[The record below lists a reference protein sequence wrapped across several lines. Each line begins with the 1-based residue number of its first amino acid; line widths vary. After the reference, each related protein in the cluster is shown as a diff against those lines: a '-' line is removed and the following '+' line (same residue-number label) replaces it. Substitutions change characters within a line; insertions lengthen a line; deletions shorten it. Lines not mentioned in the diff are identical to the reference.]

1 MRVPEVGE
9 LIDRYRLDRLL
20 GEGGMGVVFK
30 ATHVALGRPVALKF
44 LRPPPG
50 LDEDGERDL
59 LARLL
64 TEGRILSQL
73 NHPGLARVT
82 DVVAHDGLAALV
94 MDYYDAPT
102 LEQVLAERETPFTL
116 DEIRDVALPL
126 LDALDYAHSRGVIHR
141 DLKPANVLIQRRADG
156 RVEPVILDF
165 GIAKL
170 NNPEEFQ
177 DARRTAMAMRLGTLG
192 YMSPE
197 QVRRQPV
204 DARADVFAAGA
215 ILYEMAALRPAFDG
229 SSEYEIM
236 ERIVSGEFEELPPV
250 PGDTSGVLAKALL
263 LALAPDPHDR
273 LPSAAALADA
283 LRAPAAAP
291 IEPPPALETPD
302 APELELDA
310 APAPAVIPA
319 PARARSTRWF
329 LWLLLLIG
337 AVGAWVTYNKVS
349 QQLAAQAAANAERAA
364 DDAEA
369 ALRRHKT
376 DADVNSDPAY
386 LDAARQSAEAALAAH
401 ATPRLAGLH
410 ALLLVQAQR
419 WHYAGQYFDE
429 LTFAEADRVTLD
441 ALQLGETPEA
451 LLARALLTSNA
462 CTMLPE
468 DDARQPG
475 LCQEA
480 EARYRE
486 VNSTFRIDPRGWLRM
501 EVWWTE
507 VMFYNRLASARTD
520 AGDAVGARRY
530 ADTGLKICQMGIHDW
545 DEGPVN
551 NVELGQECLAAASI
565 AQDYRAYLTWAERRI
580 RHDLKTGA
588 IRDGTLKEIYR
599 FGHRECSDLKLDKDK
614 VSGVLSPR
622 PDPNKTKQVFCAAL
636 GYYSL
641 GCVLEG
647 RRMTTQGTFRDPTLP
662 WLGLA
667 TAAELHNNRPS
678 CPYVA
683 R

>member
-44 LRPPPG
+44 LRPPQG

-102 LEQVLAERETPFTL
+102 LEQVLAARETPFSL

-156 RVEPVILDF
+156 KVEPVILDF

-250 PGDTSGVLAKALL
+250 PGDARGVLAKALL

-273 LPSAAALADA
+273 LPSAAALAEA
-283 LRAPAAAP
+283 LRGPAAAP
-291 IEPPPALETPD
+291 DE
-302 APELELDA
+302 PELELDLLPVTYNEEPELTLDDTPPPK
-310 APAPAVIPA
+310 PAPAKS
-319 PARARSTRWF
+319 RSALWF
-329 LWLLLLIG
+329 LALLLVIG
-337 AVGAWVTYNKVS
+337 AIGAWVTFDQVTT
-349 QQLAAQAAANAERAA
+349 QLTEQAAN
-364 DDAEA
+364 DAEA

-376 DADVNSDPAY
+376 DPVVNSDPAF
-386 LDAARQSAEAALAAH
+386 LGAARAAAQSTLDIRS
-401 ATPRLAGLH
+401 TPRLAGLH
-410 ALLLVQAQR
+410 ALLLVQEQR
-419 WHYAGQYFDE
+419 WHFAGQSFDE
-429 LTFAEADRVTLD
+429 QTFAEADRVTTE
-441 ALQLGETPEA
+441 ALQGRETPEA

-468 DDARQPG
+468 DDPRQPG
-475 LCQEA
+475 LCREA
-480 EARYRE
+480 EARYRSA
-486 VNSTFRIDPRGWLRM
+486 NRAFRNDPRGWLRM
-501 EVWWTE
+501 EAWWTE
-507 VMFYNRLASARTD
+507 VMFTNRLASARLD
-520 AGDAVGARRY
+520 AGDAQGAQRY
-530 ADTGLKICQMGIHDW
+530 AEAGLKVCDTGIHDW

-588 IRDGTLKEIYR
+588 IRDATTKEIYR
-599 FGHRECSDLKLDKDK
+599 FGHRECSDLTLTKDK
-614 VSGVLSPR
+614 ASGVLAPR
-622 PDPNKTKQVFCAAL
+622 PDLNKPKQIFCAAL
-636 GYYSL
+636 GYYAM

-647 RRMTTQGTFRDPTLP
+647 RSMTTRGTFRDPSLP

-667 TAAELHNNRPS
+667 TAAELHDLRPS

>member
-44 LRPPPG
+44 LRSPKG

-102 LEQVLAERETPFTL
+102 LEQVLAARETPFTL

-283 LRAPAAAP
+283 LRAPAAAGAG
-291 IEPPPALETPD
+291 PPPSRRPD
-302 APELELDA
+302 EPSLELALVDA
-310 APAPAVIPA
+310 RLIPA
-319 PARARSTRWF
+319 PAKARSTRWF

-386 LDAARQSAEAALAAH
+386 LDAARQAAEAALAAH

-429 LTFAEADRVTLD
+429 GPWPEADRVTLE
-441 ALQLGETPEA
+441 ALKSGETPEA

-468 DDARQPG
+468 DDARQAG
-475 LCQEA
+475 LCAEA
-480 EARYRE
+480 EEQYRA
-486 VNSTFRIDPRGWLRM
+486 VNRVFRLDTRGWLRM
-501 EVWWTE
+501 EAWWTE

-520 AGDAVGARRY
+520 AGDTLGARRH
-530 ADTGLKICQMGIHDW
+530 AETGLKVCQMGIHDW

-565 AQDYRAYLTWAERRI
+565 AQDFPAYFTWADRRI

-588 IRDGTLKEIYR
+588 IRDATLKEIYR

-622 PDPNKTKQVFCAAL
+622 PDPNKTKQVFCSAL

>member
-1 MRVPEVGE
+1 
-9 LIDRYRLDRLL
+9 
-20 GEGGMGVVFK
+20 MGVVFK

-50 LDEDGERDL
+50 LDADGERDL

-102 LEQVLAERETPFTL
+102 LEQVLAARETPFTL
-116 DEIRDVALPL
+116 SEIRDVALPL

-177 DARRTAMAMRLGTLG
+177 DARRTAMAMRLGTIG

-250 PGDTSGVLAKALL
+250 PGDPKGVLAKALL

-273 LPSAAALADA
+273 LPSAAALAEA
-283 LRAPAAAP
+283 LRAPA
-291 IEPPPALETPD
+291 E
-302 APELELDA
+302 PELELEPEP
-310 APAPAVIPA
+310 APAPAPEPNGVDEIQIHATPPPLPA
-319 PARARSTRWF
+319 PAPAKSRSTLWF
-329 LWLLLLIG
+329 LVLLLLIG
-337 AVGAWVTYNKVS
+337 AIGAWVTYDQVT
-349 QQLAAQAAANAERAA
+349 QQMTEQAA

-376 DADVNSDPAY
+376 DADTNSDPAY
-386 LDAARQSAEAALAAH
+386 LGAARAKAQSTLDIRS
-401 ATPRLAGLH
+401 TPRLAGLY
-410 ALLLVQAQR
+410 ALLLVQEQR
-419 WHYAGQYFDE
+419 WHFAGQTFDAQA
-429 LTFAEADRVTLD
+429 FAQADHATTE
-441 ALQLGETPEA
+441 ALQGRETPEA

-462 CTMLPE
+462 CTMLSEADP
-468 DDARQPG
+468 RQPA
-475 LCQEA
+475 LCTEA

-486 VNSTFRIDPRGWLRM
+486 VNRAFKKDPRGWLRM
-501 EVWWTE
+501 EAWWTN
-507 VMFYNRLASARTD
+507 VMFTNRLASTRLD
-520 AGDAVGARRY
+520 AGDELGARRY
-530 ADTGLKICQMGIHDW
+530 AEAGLKVCDTGVHDW
-545 DEGPVN
+545 AQAPVN
-551 NVELGQECLAAASI
+551 NVELGQECLAAASM
-565 AQDYRAYLTWAERRI
+565 AQDYRAYLTWADIRI
-580 RHDLKTGA
+580 QHDLKTGA
-588 IRDGTLKEIYR
+588 IRDATLKEIYR
-599 FGHRECSDLKLDKDK
+599 FGHRECSDLLLQKDK
-614 VSGVLSPR
+614 PSGVLAPR
-622 PDPNKTKQVFCAAL
+622 PDTNKTKQIFCSAL

-641 GCVLEG
+641 GCVQEG

-667 TAAELHNNRPS
+667 TAAELQNDRPS

>member
-1 MRVPEVGE
+1 
-9 LIDRYRLDRLL
+9 
-20 GEGGMGVVFK
+20 MGVVFK

-44 LRPPPG
+44 LRPPAG
-50 LDEDGERDL
+50 LDTDGERDL

-102 LEQVLAERETPFTL
+102 LEQVIAAREAPFTL
-116 DEIRDVALPL
+116 AELREIALPL
-126 LDALDYAHSRGVIHR
+126 LDALDYAHGRGVIHR
-141 DLKPANVLIQRRADG
+141 DLKPSNVLLQRRGDG
-156 RVEPVILDF
+156 RFEPVILDF

-236 ERIVSGEFEELPPV
+236 ERIVSGTFEELPPV
-250 PGDTSGVLAKALL
+250 PGDPGGVVAKALL
-263 LALAPDPHDR
+263 MALAPDPNDR
-273 LPSAAALADA
+273 LPSAAALAAA
-283 LRAPAAAP
+283 LRAPET
-291 IEPPPALETPD
+291 EP
-302 APELELDA
+302 LELDTDEPELSLDPA
-310 APAPAVIPA
+310 PPAALAPAPAP
-319 PARARSTRWF
+319 RARRSAPWF
-329 LWLLLLIG
+329 LLLLLLIG
-337 AVGAWVTYNKVS
+337 AVGAWVTYDQVTR
-349 QQLAAQAAANAERAA
+349 QLAEQAA

-376 DADVNSDPAY
+376 DADVNADPKV
-386 LDAARQSAEAALAAH
+386 LPAARQAAASALTVRE
-401 ATPRLAGLH
+401 TPRLLGLH
-410 ALLLVQAQR
+410 ALLLVQEQR
-419 WHYAGQYFDE
+419 WHFAGQTFDKQA
-429 LTFAEADRVTLD
+429 FAEADRVTSE
-441 ALQLGETPEA
+441 ALTGRETPEA

-462 CTMLPE
+462 CTMLT
-468 DDARQPG
+468 DDDPTRSA
-475 LCQEA
+475 LCREA

-486 VNSTFRIDPRGWLRM
+486 VNRALRLDPRGWLRM
-501 EVWWTE
+501 EAWWTE
-507 VMFYNRLASARTD
+507 VMFQNRLASARLD
-520 AGDAVGARRY
+520 AGDEAGAIRH
-530 ADTGLKICQMGIHDW
+530 AEAGLKVCEDGIKDW
-545 DEGPVN
+545 DEAPVN

-565 AQDYRAYLTWAERRI
+565 AQDYRAYLTWAERRV
-580 RHDLKTGA
+580 RHDLTTGA

-599 FGHRECSDLKLDKDK
+599 FGHRECSDLKLQSDNT
-614 VSGVLSPR
+614 SGVLAPR
-622 PDPNKTKQVFCAAL
+622 PDPKKPKQIFCAAL

-647 RRMTTQGTFRDPTLP
+647 RAMTTRGAVSDSTLP
-662 WLGLA
+662 WLTLA
-667 TAAELHNNRPS
+667 TIAELYSERPT
-678 CPYVA
+678 CPYGG
-683 R
+683 RR

>member
-44 LRPPPG
+44 LRSPKG

-283 LRAPAAAP
+283 LRAPAAAELDLFP
-291 IEPPPALETPD
+291 ETTNHE
-302 APELELDA
+302 PELALVDTPLESTPAKASA
-310 APAPAVIPA
+310 APL
-319 PARARSTRWF
+319 F
-329 LWLLLLIG
+329 LWLLLVIG
-337 AVGAWVTYNKVS
+337 GIGAWVTYSKVTE
-349 QQLAAQAAANAERAA
+349 QLAAQAAAQAEQAA

-376 DADVNSDPAY
+376 DADVNNDPAY
-386 LDAARQSAEAALAAH
+386 LGSARQAAEAALATH
-401 ATPRLAGLH
+401 ETPRLAGLH
-410 ALLLVQAQR
+410 ALLLVQEQR

-429 LTFAEADRVTLD
+429 GTWTEADRVTLE
-441 ALQLGETPEA
+441 ALKSGETPEA

-468 DDARQPG
+468 DDARQAG
-475 LCQEA
+475 LCAEA
-480 EARYRE
+480 EEQYRA
-486 VNSTFRIDPRGWLRM
+486 VNRVFRLDTRGWLRM
-501 EVWWTE
+501 EAWWTE

-520 AGDAVGARRY
+520 AGDTLGARRH
-530 ADTGLKICQMGIHDW
+530 AETGLKVCQMGIHDW

-565 AQDYRAYLTWAERRI
+565 AQDFPAYFTWADRRI

-588 IRDGTLKEIYR
+588 IRDATLKEIFR

-622 PDPNKTKQVFCAAL
+622 PDPNKPKQVFCSAL

-641 GCVLEG
+641 GCVLQAKVLTP
-647 RRMTTQGTFRDPTLP
+647 RYFWLDSASPWRNLTNAADDFQGS
-662 WLGLA
+662 
-667 TAAELHNNRPS
+667 RPS